1 MAKYNGN
8 VSFGFDAFD
17 RAYEPEVVAY
27 CNELSGDISSLACSV
42 NGIAATTDA
51 LSSCVQGTSNSAYT
65 YNDSGVSLCI
75 NNDGVI
81 FTKAINTVAD
91 SAVGVSNNFDKLSKA
106 IRKIAEMT
114 GLEMDSDLNIIENN
128 GGYGKTA
135 RSYKSKLGGVSKLSR
150 SQLLTI

>member
-1 MAKYNGN
+1 MARHNAN

-42 NGIAATTDA
+42 NGVAATTDA

-65 YNDSGVSLCI
+65 YSDSGITLS
-75 NNDGVI
+75 
-81 FTKAINTVAD
+81 KAINTVAD
-91 SAVGVSNNFDKLSKA
+91 SAVGVTNSFDKLSKA

-114 GLEMDSDLNIIENN
+114 GLEMDSDLNIFEN
-128 GGYGKTA
+128 
-135 RSYKSKLGGVSKLSR
+135 KLYEVKE
-150 SQLLTI
+150 QNEN

>member
-1 MAKYNGN
+1 MARHNAN

-42 NGIAATTDA
+42 NTTAATTDA
-51 LSSCVQGTSNSAYT
+51 LSSYVQGTSSNAYT
-65 YNDSGVSLCI
+65 YNDSGITFS
-75 NNDGVI
+75 
-81 FTKAINTVAD
+81 KAINTVAD
-91 SAVGVSNNFDKLSKA
+91 SAVGVTNSFDKLSKA

-128 GGYGKTA
+128 GGYSKTA
-135 RSYKSKLGGVSKLSR
+135 RPYKSKLGGVSRLSR